1 MIRRASVRAALRWV
15 ATAAALAATV
25 TVLEGVAAPGTFA
38 APAAAESAPNSARS
52 VIRWRSWSTSAFE
65 DARRSRRLVLLH
77 LTTSWSRSAHEMD
90 RDTWTDSTVAAIV
103 QVGFIPV
110 RVDADR
116 RPDIADRYLST
127 GYPTTAILD
136 ADGQVLVSGAV
147 IAAAPLRRMLEEIRT
162 TVRDNRA
169 EIVRRSAES
178 AMAIAKTWE
187 RDDKP
192 PSTTPFEKWLDLNL
206 DAVRQAEDKK
216 HGGFGAAPKLPQF
229 ESVGLLHAAAA
240 YRDEPALR
248 ALALRATD
256 AAMRLQDSTWGGF
269 FRFARDEDWKRP
281 RTEKLLGVNADAIS
295 TLARAYAVSAEP
307 RYRAAARQTEAYAAR
322 WLWDD
327 RRGGYYASQDADA
340 GGSSGSGTV
349 GAADQSI
356 SGDVFYGLSDRAR
369 RRRRAPAVDSIFT
382 ADGNARF
389 ASAVFAG
396 ARARMWEGAPVLRAV
411 RALDRLWAEQR
422 APDGSLFHVW
432 ERGVASVPGILAD
445 QAAAGI
451 AYLDA
456 HDVTGDARHLER
468 ARALARYIRQRLE
481 DRGGGGFRY
490 APRDSSAIGRLRA
503 GEKPEVGN
511 IEAATF
517 FLRLWEKE
525 RRAED
530 LESATRAFEWL
541 RSGEVVVL
549 DPARAELGIK
559 LAAHPKGQAPAR

>member
-1 MIRRASVRAALRWV
+1 MIQRASMRAALRWV
-15 ATAAALAATV
+15 VTAAALVATV
-25 TVLEGVAAPGTFA
+25 TAFEGVAAPRASTA
-38 APAAAESAPNSARS
+38 HAAAEPAPAAARS
-52 VIRWRSWSTSAFE
+52 VIRWRSWSPAAFE

-90 RDTWTDSTVAAIV
+90 RDAWSDSSVAAIV
-103 QVGFIPV
+103 QAGFVPV

-147 IAAAPLRRMLEEIRT
+147 VAAAPLRRMLEEIRT

-178 AMAIAKTWE
+178 ALAIARTWE
-187 RDDKP
+187 GDDKP

-216 HGGFGAAPKLPQF
+216 FGGFGAAPKLPQF
-229 ESVGLLHAAAA
+229 ESIGLLHAAAV
-240 YRDEPALR
+240 YRDDPALR
-248 ALALRATD
+248 AMALHATD

-281 RTEKLLGVNADAIS
+281 RTEKLIGVNAAAIS

-307 RYRAAARQTEAYAAR
+307 RYRAAARQAESYAAR

-327 RRGGYYASQDADA
+327 RRGGFYASQDADA
-340 GGSSGSGTV
+340 GGSSGSGKP
-349 GAADQSI
+349 GAADQSLT
-356 SGDVFYGLSDRAR
+356 GDVFYGLSDRAR
-369 RRRRAPAVDSIFT
+369 RRRQAPAVDSIFT

-389 ASAVFAG
+389 ASAILAG
-396 ARARMWEGAPVLRAV
+396 ARARMWEGASVHRAI

-422 APDGSLFHVW
+422 APDGSIFHVW
-432 ERGVASVPGILAD
+432 ERGAASVPGILAD
-445 QAAAGI
+445 QAAAGT

-456 HDVTGDARHLER
+456 YEATGDARHMER

-481 DRGGGGFRY
+481 DRSGGGFRY
-490 APRDSSAIGRLRA
+490 APRDSSAVGRLRA

-517 FLRLWEKE
+517 FLKLWEKE
-525 RRAED
+525 HRAED
-530 LESATRAFEWL
+530 LESATRAFDWL

-549 DPARAELGIK
+549 DPARAELGIRM
-559 LAAHPKGQAPAR
+559 AAVPRHQERAR